1 MAQLGDG
8 GGGGGGRKVLPG
20 YNSKSIDD
28 NGMKFGVVVKDR

>member
-1 MAQLGDG
+1 MG
-8 GGGGGGRKVLPG
+8 GGGGGGRKVPPA